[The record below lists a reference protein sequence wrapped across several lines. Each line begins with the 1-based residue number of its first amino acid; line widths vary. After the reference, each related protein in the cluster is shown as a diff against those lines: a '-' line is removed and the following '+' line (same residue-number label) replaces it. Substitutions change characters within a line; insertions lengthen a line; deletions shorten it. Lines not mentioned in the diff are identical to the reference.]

1 MKMTIDEAIRYG
13 VEFQAMNKFSKDAS
27 PYEFTSTALDTM
39 FKYKKIEEIIEPLKQ
54 LSVDEISAVE
64 YEILEVIEDGDK
76 AD

>member
-1 MKMTIDEAIRYG
+1 MGMTIDEVISELEILKKNTFSYMKANRAFTTAI
-13 VEFQAMNKFSKDAS
+13 
-27 PYEFTSTALDTM
+27 DTM